1 MENAV
6 DALKIAFAMMMFV
19 MALSLSMFSLS
30 KANSAVTAIISL
42 NDREIEY
49 NYVDPNPTNTRTVG
63 VETIVP
69 TMYKAYKE
77 NFQIYFLDKNN
88 KPLIIYYAIDSGGN
102 RKKDESG
109 HDIGINCI
117 DGSEVFGSAK
127 EAEDHLNRI
136 LGNPNTVDIKYKKQL
151 NLISYPNGLYK
162 YLIGKKFT
170 EQIGEYYQNDSE
182 NTPEVNKTKTRV
194 VTYTLID

>member
-6 DALKIAFAMMMFV
+6 DALKIAFAVMIFV
-19 MALSLSMFSLS
+19 IALSLSIFSLS
-30 KANSAVTAIISL
+30 KANSAVTAIVGL
-42 NDREIEY
+42 NDRKTEY
-49 NYVDPNPTNTRTVG
+49 NYVKPNPTNTRTVG

-77 NFQIYFLDKNN
+77 NFQIYFFDKNN
-88 KPLIIYYAIDSGGN
+88 KPLIIYYEIDSEGN
-102 RKKDESG
+102 RKKDKSG
-109 HDIGINCI
+109 HDIGINYI

-151 NLISYPNGLYK
+151 NISYTNGLYK
-162 YLIGKKFT
+162 YLAGKKFT
-170 EQIGEYYQNDSE
+170 EQIGEYYQNESE

-194 VTYTLID
+194 ITYTLTD

>member
-6 DALKIAFAMMMFV
+6 DALKIAFAVMIFV
-19 MALSLSMFSLS
+19 IALSLSIFLLS
-30 KANSAVTAIISL
+30 KANSSVTAIVGL
-42 NDREIEY
+42 NDRKTEY
-49 NYVDPNPTNTRTVG
+49 NYVEPNPTNTRTVG

-77 NFQIYFLDKNN
+77 NFQIYFFDKNN
-88 KPLIIYYAIDSGGN
+88 KPLIIYYEIDSEGN
-102 RKKDESG
+102 RKKDKSG
-109 HDIGINCI
+109 RDVGINCI

-127 EAEDHLNRI
+127 DAEDHLNRI

-151 NLISYPNGLYK
+151 NTSYTNGLYK
-162 YLIGKKFT
+162 YLVGKKFK

-194 VTYTLID
+194 ITYTLID

>member
-6 DALKIAFAMMMFV
+6 DALKIAFAIMMFV
-19 MALSLSMFSLS
+19 MALSLSIFSLS

-42 NDREIEY
+42 NDRETDY
-49 NYVDPNPTNTRTVG
+49 NYAEPNPTNTRTVG

-77 NFQIYFLDKNN
+77 NFQIYLLDKN
-88 KPLIIYYAIDSGGN
+88 KQPLIIYYATDIEGK
-102 RKKDESG
+102 RKKDEDG
-109 HDIGINCI
+109 YDIGINYI

-127 EAEDHLNRI
+127 EAEEHLNAI
-136 LGNPNTVDIKYKKQL
+136 LGNPNNVTNEIYKNQL
-151 NLISYPNGLYK
+151 NAAYTDGLYI
-162 YLIGKKFT
+162 YLAEHKFT

-194 VTYTLID
+194 ITYTLTD